1 MVYNSINIILYYS
14 SYFIKKKFFK
24 NIKLLEKNGCESIS
38 HRLFDG
44 MRHDIIFEKN
54 NAVVW
59 KDIAKTLFSWV
70 DRYNDSHEVIQ
81 TE

>member
-1 MVYNSINIILYYS
+1 MPTRYLIDTYGCQMNEYDSALIAS
-14 SYFIKKKFFK
+14 M
-24 NIKLLEKNGCESIS
+24 LEKNGCESIS

>member
-1 MVYNSINIILYYS
+1 MYALGKEV
-14 SYFIKKKFFK
+14 FQ

>member
-1 MVYNSINIILYYS
+1 
-14 SYFIKKKFFK
+14 
-24 NIKLLEKNGCESIS
+24 
-38 HRLFDG
+38 